1 MPTNTESL
9 NRELFRLLSKY
20 KPKPLD
26 AEGKA
31 TPVPEEA
38 DVFKFEFTK
47 DGEEYGTVYV
57 TLDDERVLT
66 VYFGDDVSDSPGD
79 KTPGLDYDDT
89 WSGLLHQLSS
99 WRMTKGLRGFKTQ
112 NKDRV
117 SDDMARRN
125 HMRNKDKIAEG
136 YYATGKKS
144 SYSDAVP
151 SVKIVIEHSRVIE
164 EGEQRYRNINRI
176 FLENQAGERY
186 LLDTKKPGIAR
197 VYARHIA
204 EGGKVNDDRW
214 SHIGNLC
221 EEYSKMAG
229 FVRATRNGQFNESAQ
244 SLVNEGI
251 EHYVSLR
258 ESLSRM
264 TGKRGYNAYFESW
277 TPPLMEDGTE
287 ENNLNEL
294 FVQETL
300 DPRIESVMPILN
312 RIHKKV
318 SESIVDKEMKKLAE
332 WADSLVE
339 EESIKSN
346 NPVGIP
352 EDRSLKTEAKYDP
365 TVDGSHSYGTDLLF
379 NIRMLYIYARDGRD
393 TRHQIASLKN
403 LKDGIEQSEEP
414 RLIQCYD
421 FLMKNLAGGTVTDPK
436 MIMQI
441 ADKAH
446 QLFHPSLEP
455 IAQAT
460 REGVEMEEG
469 AVTRTPTGLVHKA
482 TDKYGAGEEH
492 TQGDRKTAMDLDHI
506 NKKQIKDLDAS
517 MGIKWKNQGAKG
529 VQVDD
534 VDESALQAWLGDKK
548 YGEKG
553 MDALRDAGRKHVGK
567 AKMQKIRAQF
577 SKKEKAVSEEV
588 DTGQYDAAKS
598 THKGGTTPAQEKE
611 FREKVQAYGKE
622 LDQRQKEKEK
632 GMAEGIVDTVKQ
644 GVNKLTSFKVKV
656 SPDDQVWIPGTT
668 VGYYTPGGSNSRE
681 SEKVNLEK
689 LSAELKK
696 QGINTSEIRYTDNG
710 IDNFT
715 GDKYPA
721 AWFIKVVK
729 GQAQT
734 VLDMLKNNKIPGY
747 TAALPELS
755 YPSGKPPSY
764 SHSQDGLGGNPKE
777 SLEQGVAEGSGDP
790 EITPG
795 MKTPY
800 GTVVK
805 VNGNT
810 VTVKASNG
818 ELTTMNIHDIQ
829 QGVAED
835 LDANQKRVGQ
845 LGPTGGPA
853 KVGNLVGAN
862 ENFIN
867 TVDQAVTT
875 EDEMD
880 EGEHTQHAMR
890 GHNPGANEFEHDF
903 EPEDTIGNIHDKIS
917 KMLKRLEK
925 PKDKEPNMKDTD
937 LGSTVLESEERPYVC
952 VHAKKG
958 KCEVK
963 ASSSYQA
970 AQKAAQKWGL
980 KGTAGIDAHLA
991 DVKKDT
997 SSLEESTDELAR
1009 ILTIMNHRR

>member
-57 TLDDERVLT
+57 TLDDERTLT

-79 KTPGLDYDDT
+79 KTPRLDYDDT

-221 EEYSKMAG
+221 EEYQKMAG

-251 EHYVSLR
+251 EHYASLR

-264 TGKRGYNAYFESW
+264 TGKRGYNSYFESW

-318 SESIVDKEMKKLAE
+318 SESVVDKEMNKLAE

-339 EESIKSN
+339 EESLTSN
-346 NPVGIP
+346 NPGGIP

-421 FLMKNLAGGTVTDPK
+421 YLMKNLAGGTVTDPK

-460 REGVEMEEG
+460 REGVEMEEAITPG
-469 AVTRTPTGLVHKA
+469 ASLKRFKDDPDMTEGTKTGNPVILKGCDFEDVVNWLVKNVGPVTMKSPNYYNGWQGRGWILHSLQSSNEDGMPNLELSANTKLTNNQVLAKTIQMACSGPQGVAEAETPTHKGGSVTSKNGVTQHKSGSGVYGGYDA
-482 TDKYGAGEEH
+482 SRHPDSPEEKHVDSRGAKTGHRTDKVVKHKDMEEAINTGASLQRFRNDPRG
-492 TQGDRKTAMDLDHI
+492 
-506 NKKQIKDLDAS
+506 
-517 MGIKWKNQGAKG
+517 NQKLPATPAKE
-529 VQVDD
+529 VE
-534 VDESALQAWLGDKK
+534 ESALQAWLGDKK

-577 SKKEKAVSEEV
+577 SNKEDPVSEEV
-588 DTGQYDAAKS
+588 DMGQYDAAKPIS
-598 THKGGTTPAQEKE
+598 NSGTTPEQEKK
-611 FREKVQAYGKE
+611 FRKKVQAYGKE
-622 LDQRQKEKEK
+622 LDQRQKEKAEK
-632 GMAEGIVDTVKQ
+632 
-644 GVNKLTSFKVKV
+644 
-656 SPDDQVWIPGTT
+656 
-668 VGYYTPGGSNSRE
+668 
-681 SEKVNLEK
+681 
-689 LSAELKK
+689 
-696 QGINTSEIRYTDNG
+696 TD
-710 IDNFT
+710 
-715 GDKYPA
+715 
-721 AWFIKVVK
+721 
-729 GQAQT
+729 
-734 VLDMLKNNKIPGY
+734 
-747 TAALPELS
+747 
-755 YPSGKPPSY
+755 
-764 SHSQDGLGGNPKE
+764 
-777 SLEQGVAEGSGDP
+777 
-790 EITPG
+790 
-795 MKTPY
+795 
-800 GTVVK
+800 
-805 VNGNT
+805 
-810 VTVKASNG
+810 
-818 ELTTMNIHDIQ
+818 
-829 QGVAED
+829 ED

-853 KVGNLVGAN
+853 KVGDLVGAN

-890 GHNPGANEFEHDF
+890 GRNPGANEFEHDF
-903 EPEDTIGNIHDKIS
+903 EPEDKIGNIHDKIS

-925 PKDKEPNMKDTD
+925 PKNEPNMKDTD